1 MLCSLRPSSFFAQ
14 QLRCA
19 SGIAPS
25 VKKKLKDYAF
35 PEIRREDC
43 DQKFISGWGP
53 GGQNVN
59 KAVNAVQLKHMPTGV
74 VVKVHESRLQLKNI
88 EIAYE
93 RLKLAVDRHLNGDSC
108 YEAQLKRLQREHEE
122 RTNRKLAKKRELK
135 QRLSSDAHAEDDS
148 SSVPQTEDAVKQ
160 ET

>member
-1 MLCSLRPSSFFAQ
+1 MCLLRPSSSAVQ
-14 QLRCA
+14 QLRHA
-19 SGIAPS
+19 SGIALS
-25 VKKKLKDYAF
+25 VKKKLKNYAF
-35 PEIRREDC
+35 PQVQREDC
-43 DQKFISGWGP
+43 DQKFITGWGP
-53 GGQNVN
+53 GGSRVAAQQ
-59 KAVNAVQLKHMPTGV
+59 NAVQLKHLPTGV

-93 RLKLAVDRHLNGDSC
+93 RLRLAVDRHLNGDSC

-135 QRLSSDAHAEDDS
+135 QRLASDAHAEDDS
-148 SSVPQTEDAVKQ
+148 SSVPQTEDALKQ

>member
-1 MLCSLRPSSFFAQ
+1 MLCSLRPSSTAIQ
-14 QLRCA
+14 HLRQA
-19 SGIAPS
+19 SGIAPT
-25 VKKKLKDYAF
+25 VKKRLKDYAF

-43 DQKFISGWGP
+43 DQRFITGWGP
-53 GGQNVN
+53 GGSRVAAQQ
-59 KAVNAVQLKHMPTGV
+59 NAVQVKHLPTGV

-93 RLKLAVDRHLNGDSC
+93 RLKLTVDRHLNGESC

-135 QRLSSDAHAEDDS
+135 QRLATDAHTEDGS
-148 SSVPQTEDAVKQ
+148 SSVPQTEDTMKQ
-160 ET
+160 ER